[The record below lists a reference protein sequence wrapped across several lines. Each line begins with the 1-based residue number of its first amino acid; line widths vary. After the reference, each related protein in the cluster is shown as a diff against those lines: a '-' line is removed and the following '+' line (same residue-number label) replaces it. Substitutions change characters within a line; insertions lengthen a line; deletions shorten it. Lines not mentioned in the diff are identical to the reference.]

1 MAGPGREPCFD
12 PWRPPGEASG
22 GTPEPVSPPGDGG
35 HDAAGGGGSEFEFVG
50 RGTARGPWPRWGV
63 PSAARRTSSGPE
75 APSRGP
81 RSVRTGSGRAPV
93 ASGAFPPQRHG
104 VHGRGSQGASPP
116 GSPGS
121 EASESAGSQGAG
133 GAYRYVE
140 RGGFINHPPGTPRQL
155 PWEQPPTFR
164 PAPGVGLAPSDFSR
178 TSLTPSAGG
187 HGELGVGEE
196 VQGRAGG
203 TPCGGTPVPRTSTP
217 MPTPGLRTRSL
228 RVHVGSTTSA
238 RPRTRPQGAAL
249 DGAAGRGGSRRH
261 RPGRLVGFTSG
272 QGAGGAGEGTVLGPQ
287 ASLGEKLPGGTARR
301 TSSGPEAHVGVV
313 ERSPRS
319 GPVRTGACNAA
330 PPGLGTPMRPG
341 TATPP
346 GVPTGNG
353 TPRGTRDCRRTA
365 VRSPRPVLAA

>member
-22 GTPEPVSPPGDGG
+22 GDPRASQAPRGMGDMTPLVGAGANSNSSGGAPPGFPGLDGG
-35 HDAAGGGGSEFEFVG
+35 S
-50 RGTARGPWPRWGV
+50 P
-63 PSAARRTSSGPE
+63 ARRAE
-75 APSRGP
+75 QVLARRLLQAGP

-93 ASGAFPPQRHG
+93 ASGASPPQRHG
-104 VHGRGSQGASPP
+104 AHGRGSQGASPP

-121 EASESAGSQGAG
+121 EASKSAGSQGAG

-140 RGGFINHPPGTPRQL
+140 RGGFINHPPGTPRQP

-196 VQGRAGG
+196 VQVRARG
-203 TPCGGTPVPRTSTP
+203 TPRGGTPVPRTSTP

-249 DGAAGRGGSRRH
+249 DGAAGRGGSRRP
-261 RPGRLVGFTSG
+261 RPGRLLGFTSG

-301 TSSGPEAHVGVV
+301 TSSGPEAPVGVV
-313 ERSPRS
+313 ERSPMS
-319 GPVRTGACNAA
+319 GPVRTGACSAA
-330 PPGLGTPMRPG
+330 PPRIRHPHATGEPRRPPAYLPG
-341 TATPP
+341 TVPP
-346 GVPTGNG
+346 QVHGTAAVP
-353 TPRGTRDCRRTA
+353 P
-365 VRSPRPVLAA
+365 